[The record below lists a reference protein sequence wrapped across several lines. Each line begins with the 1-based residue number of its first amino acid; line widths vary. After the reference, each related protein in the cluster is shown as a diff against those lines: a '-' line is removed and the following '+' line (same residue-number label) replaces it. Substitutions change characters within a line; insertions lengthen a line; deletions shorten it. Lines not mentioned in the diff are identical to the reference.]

1 MGNPDV
7 DDVDYVIVDDDVVDD
22 VVDDEVDDVVDDE
35 VDDVVEM
42 DLTLH
47 YHRKLIRI
55 SSIWGLRIF

>member
-7 DDVDYVIVDDDVVDD
+7 DDVDYVIVDDDV
-22 VVDDEVDDVVDDE
+22 VDDVVDDE